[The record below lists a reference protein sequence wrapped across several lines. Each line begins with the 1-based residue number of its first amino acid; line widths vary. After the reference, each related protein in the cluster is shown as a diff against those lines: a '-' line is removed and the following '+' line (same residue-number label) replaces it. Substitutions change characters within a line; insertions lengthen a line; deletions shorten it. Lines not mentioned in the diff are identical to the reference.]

1 MADSSDPIDRLRT
14 ALKDRYSI
22 ERELGEGG
30 MATVYLAQDLR
41 HEREV
46 ALKLLK
52 PDLAAVIGAERFLAE
67 IKTTANLQHPHILP
81 LFDSGQED
89 GFLYYVMPF
98 VEGESLREKLD
109 RERQLSVDEA
119 LHITKAVASALQYA
133 HDRDVIHRDIKP
145 ENILLHAGQ
154 PVVADF
160 GIALALSA
168 AGGGR
173 MTETGLSLGTPHY
186 MSPEQASADRDLS
199 ARSDVYSLAC
209 VLYEMLA
216 GDPPHTGPTAQ
227 AILMRIL
234 TEEPRSVTDVRKA
247 VPPHVQAVLVK
258 ALEKLPADR
267 FETAEQ
273 FATALENESFTYI
286 RRRRSEAVA
295 EPAPVIAPAP
305 APTKDR
311 RFVAASAVAVMALAL
326 AAWGWL
332 RPSAGDAVTTRAQL
346 TGLVM
351 DVPTGGAGVRLA
363 ISPDGR
369 RIVVGGQSGSGIGLF
384 LRSSDGL
391 EWRELA
397 NTEGAAGPTFS
408 PDGEWVAFRTS
419 IGVQR
424 VPASGGPALP
434 VVESTSVFGL
444 HWGANDTIVYSD
456 DGDLYRIASSGGTPE
471 LVFSSDTI
479 AVRQPH
485 MLPAGSG
492 VLFSTQPGGG
502 PLLAEVLLYDLEA
515 EEVRDLVPS
524 GNRPMYVQT
533 GHIVYGHGDQALM
546 AVGFDLESREVGSPT
561 TLIPQLTVYSGGW
574 AQYDVS
580 ATGTLIYNHAFLGN
594 QGQTGNRS
602 LVEVELDGA
611 ATPLDLSPGPLLDPR
626 YSPDGSRIAYED
638 GGEIRIYNFAT
649 GASPQLTEG
658 ASQYPVWSP
667 SGDYLYFTGAR
678 TGTLGP
684 DGFRRRADGGLPEE
698 QLFARPGP
706 TFVVAVAEGDSL
718 LIVREQGGQGGRNLF
733 LMRMGP
739 DGSVPDTAVFDN
751 YLTTEWEELNA
762 EISPDGRFVAY
773 VSNPEGEN
781 RVYVQAFPVPFGRQ
795 SVSPGPGDDPQ
806 WAPDGQTLYYRE
818 GTTFFAVD
826 VTTDPSFAV
835 ASAPRQLF
843 DYPGYVVQPITQR
856 LRPHWDVHPD
866 GTRFVLTEVRDSGVE
881 GAQGSEELVSPRRR
895 LQDVY
900 IVTNWFTELREL
912 MGDQ

>member
-1 MADSSDPIDRLRT
+1 MASSSDPIDRLKA

-247 VPPHVQAVLVK
+247 VPPNVQAVLVK

-267 FETAEQ
+267 FGTAEQ
-273 FATALENESFTYI
+273 FAAALENESFAYARRARKETVAESAPVVTSPPAEATYP
-286 RRRRSEAVA
+286 RVLTAAAVA
-295 EPAPVIAPAP
+295 
-305 APTKDR
+305 
-311 RFVAASAVAVMALAL
+311 ALAL
-326 AAWGWL
+326 FAAWGWL
-332 RPSAGDAVTTRAQL
+332 RPAAVTEYPATRAPV
-346 TGLVM
+346 TGLEM
-351 DVPTGGAGVRLA
+351 DVIQSNAGTRLA

-369 RIVVGGQSGSGIGLF
+369 RIVAGGQSEGLLGLF
-384 LRSSDGL
+384 IRSSDVV
-391 EWRELA
+391 EWRELP
-397 NTEGAAGPTFS
+397 NTEGGTTPTFS
-408 PDGEWVAFRTS
+408 PDGEWVAFRS
-419 IGVQR
+419 GNDLLR
-424 VPASGGPALP
+424 VPISGGPGLP
-434 VVESTSVFGL
+434 VAEDVNNSGL
-444 HWGANDTIVYSD
+444 HWGANNTIVFTD
-456 DGDLYRIASSGGTPE
+456 EGNLYRVAGFGGIPE
-471 LVFSSDTI
+471 LLLEPDSFGV
-479 AVRQPH
+479 AKPH
-485 MLPAGSG
+485 MLPDGSG
-492 VLFSTQPGGG
+492 VLFSTSPVGG
-502 PLLAEVLLYDLEA
+502 PVNGRILLYDLETEA
-515 EEVRDLVPS
+515 VTELVPS
-524 GNRPMYVQT
+524 GNRPKYVPT

-546 AVGFDLESREVGSPT
+546 AVRFDLDTHDVGPPT
-561 TLIPQLTVYSGGW
+561 TVIPELSVFNGGA
-574 AQYDVS
+574 AQFDVS
-580 ATGTLIYNHAFLGN
+580 PIGTLIYNAASNFLGPAF
-594 QGQTGNRS
+594 GNRA
-602 LVEVELDGA
+602 LVEVELDGTV
-611 ATPLDLSPGPLLDPR
+611 TPLDLSPGTLINPV
-626 YSPDGSRIAYED
+626 YSPDGTKIAYED
-638 GGEIRIYNFAT
+638 GGEIRVYDEIT
-649 GASPQLTEG
+649 GASPQLTDG
-658 ASQYPVWSP
+658 GGSRPVWSP
-667 SGDYLYFTGAR
+667 GGEYIYFASNR
-678 TGTLGP
+678 SSTLGL
-684 DGFRRRADGGLPEE
+684 DGFRRRWDGSFAAE
-698 QLFARPGP
+698 QLFGWERNNW
-706 TFVVAVAEGDSL
+706 VVEVSEGDSI
-718 LIVREQGGQGGRNLF
+718 LIVRNTGPPPRDLL

-739 DGSVPDTAVFDN
+739 EGSVPDSTIFEA
-751 YLTTEWEELNA
+751 YLTAEWDELNPR
-762 EISPDGRFVAY
+762 ISPDGRFVAY
-773 VSNPEGEN
+773 TSDQEGEY
-781 RVYVQAFPVPFGRQ
+781 RVYVQAFPVPLGRQ
-795 SVSPGPGDDPQ
+795 SVSPGPGSDPQ
-806 WAPDGQTLYYRE
+806 WAPDGRTLYYRD
-818 GTTFFAVD
+818 GVTFLAVD

-835 ASAPRQLF
+835 ASAPRRLF
-843 DYPGYVVQPITQR
+843 DHPAFAGTVAQR
-856 LRPHWDVHPD
+856 AAPYWDIHPE
-866 GTRFVLTEVRDSGVE
+866 GNRFILTEVRGSAE
-881 GAQGSEELVSPRRR
+881 GAAQGGDEFLRPRQR

-912 MGDQ
+912 MGDP

>member
-1 MADSSDPIDRLRT
+1 
-14 ALKDRYSI
+14 
-22 ERELGEGG
+22 

-247 VPPHVQAVLVK
+247 VPPNVQAVLVK

-273 FATALENESFTYI
+273 FAGALDNEGFTYA
-286 RRRRSEAVA
+286 RRARRDTVAEAAPVVVSEAG
-295 EPAPVIAPAP
+295 APH
-305 APTKDR
+305 DR
-311 RFVAASAVAVMALAL
+311 RFVAASAVAVVAIAL

-332 RPSAGDAVTTRAQL
+332 RPTPADPVTTLTQL
-346 TGLVM
+346 TGLPV
-351 DVPTGGAGVRLA
+351 DVTTGSRRVG
-363 ISPDGR
+363 ISADGR
-369 RIVVGGQSGSGIGLF
+369 WIVAGAQNEGLF
-384 LRSSDGL
+384 IRSSDAM
-391 EWRELA
+391 EWRQLG
-397 NTEGAAGPTFS
+397 NTEGGTRPTFS
-408 PDGEWVAFRTS
+408 PDGQWVAFRS
-419 IGVQR
+419 NAEVLK
-424 VPASGGPALP
+424 VPISGGPALP
-434 VVESTSVFGL
+434 VAAGIVSSL
-444 HWGANDTIVYSD
+444 HWGANDTIVFS
-456 DGDLYRIASSGGTPE
+456 GSGAALYRVAGSGGEPE
-471 LVFSSDTI
+471 LLFESDSI
-479 AVRQPH
+479 QVSHPH
-485 MLPAGSG
+485 MLPDGSG
-492 VLFSTQPGGG
+492 VLFSTPTAGDNVS
-502 PLLAEVLLYDLEA
+502 ARILLYDLET
-515 EEVRDLVPS
+515 EELTELVPS
-524 GNRPMYVQT
+524 GNRPIYLPT

-546 AVGFDLESREVGSPT
+546 AVRFDLDTGEIGSPT
-561 TLIPQLTVYSGGW
+561 TVVPEMRVFGNGS
-574 AQYDVS
+574 AHYDVS
-580 ATGTLIYNHAFLGN
+580 ASGTLIYDGAAF
-594 QGQTGNRS
+594 NRGAAELRS
-602 LVEVELDGA
+602 FVEVELDGT
-611 ATPLDLSPGPLLDPR
+611 ATPLDLSPGALLDPR
-626 YSPDGSRIAYED
+626 YSPDGRRIAYED
-638 GGEIRIYNFAT
+638 GREIRVYDIVT
-649 GASPQLTEG
+649 GASPQLTDG
-658 ASQYPVWSP
+658 GGRHAVWSP
-667 SGDYLYFTGAR
+667 GGEYLYFTATR
-678 TGTLGP
+678 SGTLGADP
-684 DGFRRRADGGLPEE
+684 FRRLADGSLPAE
-698 QLFARPGP
+698 QLFARVGDH
-706 TFVVAVAEGDSL
+706 FVRAVTDGDSI
-718 LIVREQGGQGGRNLF
+718 LIVRDGGPPPRNL
-733 LMRMGP
+733 LLLRMGP
-739 DGSVPDTAVFDN
+739 DVSVPDTVILEE
-751 YLTTEWEELNA
+751 YLTAEWDEHRA

-773 VSNPEGEN
+773 ASNQEGEY
-781 RVYVQAFPVPFGRQ
+781 RVYVQAFPVPLGRL

-806 WAPDGQTLYYRE
+806 WAPDGRTIYYRN
-818 GTTFFAVD
+818 GVTFFAVD
-826 VTTDPSFAV
+826 VATDPSFAV
-835 ASAPRQLF
+835 TSAPRRLF
-843 DYPGYVVQPITQR
+843 DYPTLVTAAPQR
-856 LRPHWDVHPD
+856 SAPKWDVHPD
-866 GTRFVLTEVRDSGVE
+866 GTRFILTEASGVAE
-881 GAQGSEELVSPRRR
+881 ATQGGDGVVSPGQR
-895 LQDVY
+895 LQNFH
-900 IVTNWFTELREL
+900 IVTNWFTELQRL
-912 MGDQ
+912 VPN